1 VILDPHSF
9 TIILQSH
16 QAGDAVVTC
25 RGFPQLAAVQPT
37 RVLVVADG
45 RAAVWRDHLV
55 DVLATQFGLATA
67 AGVQDCYGPGGF
79 GCWATHEP
87 GVRNLLVVVASDQAP
102 SADLS
107 QLADDWRSR
116 GFETLGVFHTGLNPD
131 NVLPSAM
138 RAQHAPSWQ
147 ADVREVAGE
156 IVDSVVLGMEDRRV
170 FISYAHADGAPTAE
184 RLFDLLSKL
193 RFDVFLDRFR
203 LDPGVDFLE
212 RIADELIDKAM
223 IVVVE
228 TPHAVNS
235 SWVRHE
241 VATAVDRRLGLAA
254 VHLQPDPAII
264 GEIDE
269 LARCRTDNDDVITDF
284 LLGQHRTQLRERREA
299 LLDSVWRSLGRAVN
313 QAGLGPDQIRPTAN
327 GFQVDSP
334 AGTYVLTVSPRPAD
348 LHRFRLAKEAA
359 AAGDAVVIHPQPH
372 RADRRRD
379 VAWLSEA
386 AGMPEVDEGRFDE
399 AADKLV
405 AGTL

>member
-1 VILDPHSF
+1 MTVDPHSF
-9 TIILQSH
+9 TIILQSQ
-16 QAGDAVVTC
+16 QAGSPTITC
-25 RGFPQLAAVQPT
+25 CGFPQLAAVQPT
-37 RVLVVADG
+37 RVLVVADAV
-45 RAAVWRDHLV
+45 AAARRDDLV
-55 DVLATQFGLATA
+55 GVLATQFGLLA
-67 AGVQDCYGPGGF
+67 AGAQDCYGPGGF

-107 QLADDWRSR
+107 QLATDWRSQ
-116 GFETLGVFHTGLNPD
+116 GFETLGVFRADLNPD
-131 NVLPSAM
+131 NVLPPAM
-138 RAQHAPSWQ
+138 QAQHAPSWQ

-156 IVDSVVLGMEDRRV
+156 IVDSVVLGIEDRRV
-170 FISYAHADGAPTAE
+170 FISYSHADGTPTAE

-203 LDPGVDFLE
+203 LDPGVDFIE

-228 TPHAVNS
+228 TPHAVSS
-235 SWVRHE
+235 SWVRQE

-254 VHLQPDPAII
+254 IHLQPGPVI

-269 LARCRTDNDDVITDF
+269 VARCRHNNDGVITQFVLD
-284 LLGQHRTQLRERREA
+284 QHRTQLRQRREA
-299 LLDSVWRSLGRAVN
+299 LLDSVWQSLGRAVN
-313 QAGLGPDQIRPTAN
+313 QAVLGPGQIRPTAN

-334 AGTYVLTVSPRPAD
+334 ARSYVLTVCPRPAD

-359 AAGDAVVIHPQPH
+359 TAGDAVVIHPQPQ
-372 RADRRRD
+372 RVDRRRD

-386 AGMPEVDEGRFDE
+386 TGMPEVDEGLFDA
-399 AADKLV
+399 AADQLV